1 MSINKTLINMNETL
15 QNHFKEIKY
24 EDYFPAFKK
33 LCQDCLLSLNYIR
46 KEVDKLKVNQITI
59 NTDEKAK

>member
-1 MSINKTLINMNETL
+1 MNETL